1 MVKLGESELAYLA
14 DYVPQIVWM
23 CTPDG
28 DNIYFNQRWVDY
40 TGMTREESYGAG
52 WNIPFHT
59 DERTIAWKAWDE
71 AVRTGLPYQVESRL
85 RAMNGTYRWFLIRGE
100 PLKENDGRVLKWF
113 GTCTD
118 IHDMKLAQEALLR
131 SEKLASVGRMAAAVA
146 HEINNPLAAVT
157 NLIYLARNEEDIGPI
172 RTYLEEAEAEL
183 NRVTHIA
190 RQSLGFYRESTGPVP
205 TYVQGLIESA
215 IGLMKAKINSKDAR
229 VETRWGDDVRL
240 SVVAGEIRQV
250 FANLLANSLDA
261 IPQGGTIKVRTSVA
275 FDHKKR
281 VPCFRVTIAD
291 NGVGIPRH
299 TRHKLFEPFF
309 TTKGTIGTGLGLW
322 VSKQILDKHSGTIRM
337 RSRTGCLQTGTV
349 FCITFADNTQESGEC
364 VGLTLAGGL
373 PTSQ

>member
-1 MVKLGESELAYLA
+1 MVKLGESELTYLA

-28 DNIYFNQRWVDY
+28 ANIYFNQRWVDY

-52 WNIPFHT
+52 WNTPFHP

-71 AVRTGLPYQVESRL
+71 AVRTGRPYQVESRL
-85 RAMNGTYRWFLIRGE
+85 RATDGTYRWFLVRGE
-100 PLKENDGRVLKWF
+100 PLKEADGRVVKWF

-118 IHDMKLAQEALLR
+118 IHDMKHAQDALLR

-157 NLIYLARNEEDIGPI
+157 NLIYLARNEDDIGSI

-183 NRVTHIA
+183 NRVAHIA
-190 RQSLGFYRESTGPVP
+190 RQSLGFYRESIGPVP
-205 TYVQGLIESA
+205 TYLQGLIESA
-215 IGLMKAKINSKDAR
+215 IGLLKAKINSKDAR
-229 VETRWGDDVRL
+229 VETRWGEDVRL
-240 SVVAGEIRQV
+240 PVVAGEIRQV

-261 IPQGGTIKVRTSVA
+261 IPQGGIIKVRTAVT

-291 NGVGIPRH
+291 NGVGVPRH
-299 TRHKLFEPFF
+299 AQNKVFEPFF
-309 TTKGTIGTGLGLW
+309 TTKGTVGTGLGLW
-322 VSKQILDKHSGTIRM
+322 VSKQILDKHNGTIRM
-337 RSRTGCLQTGTV
+337 RSRTEYPQAGTV
-349 FCITFADNTQESGEC
+349 FCITFADNTPESGEC
-364 VGLTLAGGL
+364 VDLM
-373 PTSQ
+373 